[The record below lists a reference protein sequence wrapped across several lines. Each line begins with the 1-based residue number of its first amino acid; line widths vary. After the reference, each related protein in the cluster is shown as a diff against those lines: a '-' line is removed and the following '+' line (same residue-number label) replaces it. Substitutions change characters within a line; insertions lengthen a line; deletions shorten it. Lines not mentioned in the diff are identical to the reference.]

1 MTVPRQLRIE
11 YPGAFYHV
19 YSRGNQKQAIFLSDE
34 DRHYFLKLLR
44 DAHERL
50 NAIVHLYCLMKNHYH
65 LGLETPGANLSQIM
79 HFINSAYSI
88 HLNVKY
94 GRCGHLFQGRFK
106 AILVQADV
114 YARTLAKYIHCNPV
128 KDRIVDRPELYRW
141 SSCQDYY
148 GLRKPPTWLNTD
160 VIMGCFGGSVESL
173 RAEHGTYLGPSLDPS
188 IKIDLKK
195 ASRVGI
201 LGDEE
206 FIDKVR
212 RAYLKERIEHP
223 DPELCELKRLR
234 PRPELLS
241 IKAEVD
247 KELGPGNRY
256 AKKCTIFLAHKYAN
270 YKLKEIGEFFG
281 IGPTAVSS
289 SYLKTAKELLS
300 DCPLYRTVE
309 RARVRLFSSGAPPQQ
324 SGKV

>member
-1 MTVPRQLRIE
+1 MPRQLRIE

-34 DRHYFLKLLR
+34 DRYYFLKILR

-50 NAIVHLYCLMKNHYH
+50 NVIVHLYCLMKNHYH

-88 HLNVKY
+88 YLNVKHE
-94 GRCGHLFQGRFK
+94 RCGHLFQGRFK
-106 AILVQADV
+106 AILVQTDV
-114 YARTLAKYIHCNPV
+114 YAKTLAIYIHGNPV
-128 KDRIVDRPELYRW
+128 KDRIVDHPELYQW

-148 GLRKPPTWLNTD
+148 GTRKPPNWLNKD
-160 VIMGCFGGSVESL
+160 VIMGCFGCSVELL
-173 RAEHGTYLGPSLDPS
+173 RAEHRAYLDPALGLS

-195 ASRVGI
+195 AARVGI
-201 LGDEE
+201 WGDKE

-212 RAYLKERIEHP
+212 RAYLKERIERP

-234 PRPELLS
+234 SRPELPS

-247 KELGPGNRY
+247 KELGTDSRY

-270 YKLKEIGEFFG
+270 YKLREIGEFFG

-289 SYLKTAKELLS
+289 SYLKTAKELS
-300 DCPLYRTVE
+300 PDCPLYRAVE
-309 RARVRLFSSGAPPQQ
+309 RARARLFSSGEPPQK